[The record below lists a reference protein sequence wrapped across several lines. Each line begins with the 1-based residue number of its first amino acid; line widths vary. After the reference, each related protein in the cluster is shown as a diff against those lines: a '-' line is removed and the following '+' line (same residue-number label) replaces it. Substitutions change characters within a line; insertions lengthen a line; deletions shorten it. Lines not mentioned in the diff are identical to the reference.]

1 VCTHVCAFYAC
12 VSCFRVRIHPYA
24 QELDIASTTDL
35 HILMASAEKYRK
47 GMYLT
52 LLGDP
57 AEKQAQ
63 LVHLL
68 AAF

>member
-1 VCTHVCAFYAC
+1 
-12 VSCFRVRIHPYA
+12 VRIHPYA